1 MKRWRL
7 LTDQLTSE
15 CLPNNEAFS
24 GAAGQMPL
32 LQQLYSVYCSLLSEY
47 FYITQIY
54 THSVTQSVLVCLNVC
69 VWIANNMQLI
79 YPMICFSR
87 AFYLQR
93 GCTITWTN
101 KVHWYCYKV
110 RHLCLSVCFWHVST
124 LLHQMD
130 FTLSRF
136 AAEDQRR
143 LNVEFSAN

>member
-15 CLPNNEAFS
+15 CLPNNEAFN

-69 VWIANNMQLI
+69 V
-79 YPMICFSR
+79 
-87 AFYLQR
+87 
-93 GCTITWTN
+93 
-101 KVHWYCYKV
+101 
-110 RHLCLSVCFWHVST
+110 
-124 LLHQMD
+124 
-130 FTLSRF
+130 
-136 AAEDQRR
+136 
-143 LNVEFSAN
+143 